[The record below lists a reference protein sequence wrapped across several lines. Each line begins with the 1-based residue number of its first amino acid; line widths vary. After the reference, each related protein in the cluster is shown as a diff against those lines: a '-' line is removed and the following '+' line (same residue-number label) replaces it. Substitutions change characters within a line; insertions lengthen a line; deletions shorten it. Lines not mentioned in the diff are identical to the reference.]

1 MNCKLTSFS
10 EDKTKS
16 GVIYK
21 WNGEVIGERVA
32 DDSKEQFVRVVNEG
46 SKHFKQLGLKAHS
59 QNVDFLKLAKYVL
72 ENVEDSDKARGNM
85 QLNYLFSGGA
95 NYNRMECD
103 DHYGCAVPAIN
114 KGSQKWYEL
123 AVELRDIARKL
134 GVPWS
139 DEEQLKCEVLSIE
152 AGCLQSQL
160 TRRIYLKE
168 LQLHCSSFS
177 QTLDELKSIL
187 MY

>member
-114 KGSQKWYEL
+114 KGSQKRYEL
-123 AVELRDIARKL
+123 AVELSDIA
-134 GVPWS
+134 
-139 DEEQLKCEVLSIE
+139 
-152 AGCLQSQL
+152 
-160 TRRIYLKE
+160 
-168 LQLHCSSFS
+168 SSNAS
-177 QTLDELKSIL
+177 
-187 MY
+187 